1 MTRSLPGVPRAHV
14 LPLAVCLALGLH
26 ASAIAQRESAAHFR
40 PSNVAP
46 SATAGSVR
54 VVKNCNDSGPDS
66 LRDLLQQAQNG
77 DTIDLSQLA
86 CSQIS
91 LTTGA
96 IFTSLA
102 PDLTVT
108 GPGNHPFVIDA
119 GNIDRALVHNGAGRM
134 TIQDLTIKNG
144 LLTTS
149 AKGGGCIYG
158 FGSISLVRSVLT
170 SCRTNTTGSTPA
182 TGGAIRAAGDVTLQ
196 SSSVINSNVNAAGSH
211 SAGAGIFASTVNLTK
226 SVVSGNRATSNA
238 SYSVGGGIYATSQIT
253 VHDSTVS
260 GNYAGEGGG
269 MFSKGG
275 ATLFNSTVSGNYAV
289 AAAGVEALANAR
301 IYNSTIARNTGDD
314 DNFPAGLNVGSSVV
328 TLQSSIVANNM
339 IGAVEFDLG
348 TAVASTVSGSNNLVM
363 AHAAQTAVPIDT
375 ISADPK
381 LGPLQNNGGPTQTHA
396 LAPNSPAIDKGNN
409 LQALDFDQRGAPRLQ
424 LRQTDIGA
432 FELVD
437 AIFTSGFEL

>member
-1 MTRSLPGVPRAHV
+1 M
-14 LPLAVCLALGLH
+14 
-26 ASAIAQRESAAHFR
+26 
-40 PSNVAP
+40 
-46 SATAGSVR
+46 
-54 VVKNCNDSGPDS
+54 
-66 LRDLLQQAQNG
+66 
-77 DTIDLSQLA
+77 
-86 CSQIS
+86 
-91 LTTGA
+91 
-96 IFTSLA
+96 
-102 PDLTVT
+102 
-108 GPGNHPFVIDA
+108 
-119 GNIDRALVHNGAGRM
+119 
-134 TIQDLTIKNG
+134 
-144 LLTTS
+144 
-149 AKGGGCIYG
+149 
-158 FGSISLVRSVLT
+158 
-170 SCRTNTTGSTPA
+170 
-182 TGGAIRAAGDVTLQ
+182 
-196 SSSVINSNVNAAGSH
+196 
-211 SAGAGIFASTVNLTK
+211 
-226 SVVSGNRATSNA
+226 
-238 SYSVGGGIYATSQIT
+238 
-253 VHDSTVS
+253 
-260 GNYAGEGGG
+260 
-269 MFSKGG
+269 
-275 ATLFNSTVSGNYAV
+275 